1 MFSKR
6 KTAAPLISGHV
17 KTLHRAV
24 DSSAFCRVVSES
36 YNPVSA
42 LSFSQ
47 FSPSRIFT
55 PIVLLQKNHGV
66 VIIYIVRSAND
77 NCSL

>member
-6 KTAAPLISGHV
+6 KTAALLTFGHV
-17 KTLHRAV
+17 KTLHRAEN
-24 DSSAFCRVVSES
+24 SSSFCRVVSES
-36 YNPVSA
+36 YNPVSV

-47 FSPSRIFT
+47 FPPSCIFT

-66 VIIYIVRSAND
+66 VIIYIVCSAND